1 MEALHGRPVLIEGY
15 LEQHI
20 GILEEA
26 FLKTHDH
33 ELAALEE
40 AADHQADVLGV
51 TQVKSRID
59 LIQDVDWR
67 WVVLEQG

>member
-1 MEALHGRPVLIEGY
+1 LESLHGRPILVKGY

-26 FLKTHDH
+26 LLETHDH

-40 AADHQADVLGV
+40 AANHQADVLGV
-51 TQVKSRID
+51 TQVKS
-59 LIQDVDWR
+59 
-67 WVVLEQG
+67 

>member
-1 MEALHGRPVLIEGY
+1 MEALHGGPVIVEGY
-15 LEQHI
+15 LEKHI

-26 FLKTHDH
+26 LLETHDH

-40 AADHQADVLGV
+40 ATNHQADVLGV

-59 LIQDVDWR
+59 LIKDVDWR
-67 WVVLEQG
+67 WVVLK

>member
-1 MEALHGRPVLIEGY
+1 MEALHGGPVLVEGY
-15 LEQHI
+15 LEKHV
-20 GILEEA
+20 GILEES
-26 FLKTHDH
+26 LLQTHDN

-40 AADHQADVLGV
+40 AANHQADVLGV

-67 WVVLEQG
+67 WVVLK

>member
-1 MEALHGRPVLIEGY
+1 
-15 LEQHI
+15 
-20 GILEEA
+20 
-26 FLKTHDH
+26 
-33 ELAALEE
+33 
-40 AADHQADVLGV
+40 V

>member
-1 MEALHGRPVLIEGY
+1 LESLHGRPVLVEGY

-26 FLKTHDH
+26 LFQTNDH
-33 ELAALEE
+33 KLAALEE
-40 AADHQADVLGV
+40 ATNHQADVLGV

-59 LIQDVDWR
+59 LIKDVHWR
-67 WVVLEQG
+67 WVVLK

>member
-1 MEALHGRPVLIEGY
+1 MEALHCRPVLIKGY

-20 GILEEA
+20 RILEEPL
-26 FLKTHDH
+26 LKTHDH

-40 AADHQADVLGV
+40 AAYHQADVLGV
-51 TQVKSRID
+51 TQVKSRIN

-67 WVVLEQG
+67 WVVLK

>member
-1 MEALHGRPVLIEGY
+1 MEALHGGPVLIEGY

-20 GILEEA
+20 SILEEA
-26 FLKTHDH
+26 LLQTHDH
-33 ELAALEE
+33 ELAGLEE

-51 TQVKSRID
+51 TQIKGGVN

-67 WVVLEQG
+67 WMVLE

>member
-1 MEALHGRPVLIEGY
+1 MEAFHGGPVLIKGY

-26 FLKTHDH
+26 LLQTDDH
-33 ELAALEE
+33 ERAALEE
-40 AADHQADVLGV
+40 AADHQADVLGM

-59 LIQDVDWR
+59 LIKDVDWR
-67 WVVLEQG
+67 WVVLK